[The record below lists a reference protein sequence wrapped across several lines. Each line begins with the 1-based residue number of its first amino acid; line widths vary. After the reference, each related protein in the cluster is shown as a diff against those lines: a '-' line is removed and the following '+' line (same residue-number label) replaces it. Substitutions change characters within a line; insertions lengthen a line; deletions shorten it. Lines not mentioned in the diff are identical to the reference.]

1 MENTHMG
8 NLYHIMNIAFL
19 LIEEEREQYVD
30 VIERTKEQG
39 IRGRVV
45 AVHVI
50 SGMFKRFQSSLL
62 NWSFKI
68 WAKLSR
74 EHQAWL
80 AANHVRKKCQNARLQ
95 LPNGVILLID
105 LTPLTLL
112 PPPHPRA
119 RACPLQSRVLRSQEN
134 ERRLEAAKNA
144 INRIR
149 NGLKLRC
156 VSTI

>member
-1 MENTHMG
+1 MG

-19 LIEEEREQYVD
+19 LIEEEREQYLG

-50 SGMFKRFQSSLL
+50 SGMFQRFQSNLM

-80 AANHVRKKCQNARLQ
+80 AANQVRMENQNSMQCRD
-95 LPNGVILLID
+95 GVAIPPRS
-105 LTPLTLL
+105 LTPSLL
-112 PPPHPRA
+112 
-119 RACPLQSRVLRSQEN
+119 SRLIAESGAE
-134 ERRLEAAKNA
+134 ESGE
-144 INRIR
+144 
-149 NGLKLRC
+149 
-156 VSTI
+156 